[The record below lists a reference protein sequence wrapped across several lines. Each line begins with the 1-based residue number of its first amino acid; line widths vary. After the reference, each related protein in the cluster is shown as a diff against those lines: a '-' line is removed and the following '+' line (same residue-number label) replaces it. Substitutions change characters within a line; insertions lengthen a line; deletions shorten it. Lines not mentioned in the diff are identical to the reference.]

1 MLNAFTVI
9 LCCQLAGEML
19 VLWTGLPVP
28 GPVAGMAML
37 FVGLMIRGAI
47 PENIA
52 FVGDGLL
59 GNLSLMFV
67 PAGVGVMLHAPL
79 MAKDWVAISVA
90 LVASTLATIAV
101 TALVMRRLGRVE

>member
-1 MLNAFTVI
+1 MLNAFTII

-47 PENIA
+47 PDNIA
-52 FVGDGLL
+52 LVGDGLL

-79 MAKDWVAISVA
+79 MAKDWLAISIS
-90 LVASTLATIAV
+90 LVVSTLATIAV
-101 TALVMRRLGRVE
+101 TSLVMRRLGRAE

>member
-1 MLNAFTVI
+1 MLNAMTII

-37 FVGLMIRGAI
+37 FSGLVLRGAI
-47 PENIA
+47 PAAIA
-52 FVGDGLL
+52 DVGDGLL

-79 MAKDWVAISVA
+79 MAKDWLAISVS
-90 LVASTLATIAV
+90 LVASTLLTIAV
-101 TALVMRRLGRVE
+101 TALLMRRLGKAE